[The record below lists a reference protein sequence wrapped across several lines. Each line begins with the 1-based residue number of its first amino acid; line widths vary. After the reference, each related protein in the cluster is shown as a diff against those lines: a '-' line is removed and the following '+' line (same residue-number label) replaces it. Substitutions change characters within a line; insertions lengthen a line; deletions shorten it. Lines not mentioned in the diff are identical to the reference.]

1 MAVFWLRSRNFISD
15 VDLRDKQE
23 RLVFMGLVLFLSLTN
38 YFDAVILSA
47 PGLITALN
55 FLVFTQILFMT
66 AITFIWKIS
75 GHLLVLTSI
84 ATVAY
89 MVKGDQALALFLILP
104 PVALHRF
111 FLKHHTPAQIVAGA
125 ALGFSVTYI
134 VLRTAGF

>member
-1 MAVFWLRSRNFISD
+1 
-15 VDLRDKQE
+15 
-23 RLVFMGLVLFLSLTN
+23 MGLVLFLSLTN